1 MKDRIKIMQKV
12 YDAKGR
18 LIAFINEDRTII
30 ILGNNCKTTIN
41 LFGNKP
47 IIKSVVNYKKE
58 VN

>member
-18 LIAFINEDRTII
+18 LIAFINEDRSII
-30 ILGNNCKTTIN
+30 IFGNNCKTSIN
-41 LFGNKP
+41 LFGKKP